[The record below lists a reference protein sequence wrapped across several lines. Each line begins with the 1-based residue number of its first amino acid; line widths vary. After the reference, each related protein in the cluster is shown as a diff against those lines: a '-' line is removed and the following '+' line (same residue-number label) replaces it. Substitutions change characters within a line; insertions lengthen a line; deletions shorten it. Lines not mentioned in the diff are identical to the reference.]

1 MKKKEYKEDYYENR
15 KNEDYKE
22 MVEPDDNTMTYD
34 MEDVRE
40 LGREM
45 EQLSQNADYPID
57 TSNDES
63 HEDQK
68 ENNE

>member
-1 MKKKEYKEDYYENR
+1 MKKEDWKVQYENVD
-15 KNEDYKE
+15 NADYKE
-22 MVEPDDNTMTYD
+22 MVDPDPNTMTHD

-45 EQLSQNADYPID
+45 EQLSQNPDYPID
-57 TSNDES
+57 TSVDES

>member
-1 MKKKEYKEDYYENR
+1 MKKKDYKEDYYENAED
-15 KNEDYKE
+15 EDYKD
-22 MVEPDDNTMTYD
+22 MVEPDENTMTHD
-34 MEDVRE
+34 MEEVRE

-63 HEDQK
+63 HEEQK